1 MVVATATAA
10 LMACSSGGGGHAT
23 SQAPAPPISPGQS
36 IEASAPSEPI
46 GVSPDGVTTRVDV
59 PAESTEEQYAQ
70 ACMAAKKWME
80 SKGGDPTTLVEAML
94 KEVQTSTEPGLDDLR
109 QHVGPA
115 VHRPAG
121 RGDRG
126 GPRRIPGRLL
136 SGLKSRVA
144 EVGPGGG

>member
-1 MVVATATAA
+1 MRRYRCRSLSASALVVATATAT

-36 IEASAPSEPI
+36 VEAGTPSEPI

-70 ACMAAKKWME
+70 ACMAAKTWME

-94 KEVQTSTEPGLDDLR
+94 KEVQTSTEPGLTTFGSTWTQLSTA
-109 QHVGPA
+109 QQAA
-115 VHRPAG
+115 VIVAVRAASQ
-121 RGDRG
+121 G
-126 GPRRIPGRLL
+126 GC
-136 SGLKSRVA
+136 
-144 EVGPGGG
+144 